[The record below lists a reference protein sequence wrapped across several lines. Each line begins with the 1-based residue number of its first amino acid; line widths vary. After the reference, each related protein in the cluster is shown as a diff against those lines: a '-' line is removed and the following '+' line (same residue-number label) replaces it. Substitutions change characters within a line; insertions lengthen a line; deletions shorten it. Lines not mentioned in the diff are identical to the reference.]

1 MQPMQKNKL
10 LFSSE
15 SKKRQGEVRIEKI
28 LQMVQKTYCP

>member
-15 SKKRQGEVRIEKI
+15 SKKRQGKVRIEKI
-28 LQMVQKTYCP
+28 LQMVQKAYCP